1 MSEIVD
7 HKIEEYI
14 EKNSSFEPDILKDLN
29 KETYLKVLNPRMLSG
44 HLQGRFLS
52 IISKLIKPKKIL
64 EIGTYTGYSTI
75 CMAEG
80 LIENGV
86 IHTIDI
92 NEELSSIQNKYF
104 KKTSNNN
111 SFVQYVGDAKNIIDN
126 INETFDLV
134 FLDADKENY
143 IEYYKL
149 FIDKVKK
156 GGLIIADNVL
166 WTGKVVDPENHDDG
180 RQHVL
185 LGLNQL
191 DPSRAGCRNHLQVP
205 LQEVLLQSGR
215 RCLLQVLVT
224 F

>member
-1 MSEIVD
+1 MSEIID

-14 EKNSSFEPDILKDLN
+14 EKNSSVEPDILKDLN

-64 EIGTYTGYSTI
+64 EIGTYTGYSAI

-80 LIENGV
+80 LIDNG
-86 IHTIDI
+86 IINTIDI

-104 KKTSNNN
+104 KKTSSNN
-111 SFVQYVGDAKNIIDN
+111 SIVQYVGDAKNIINN

-166 WTGKVVDPENHDDG
+166 WTAKVVEPEKYDDLTKYLVDFNKIIAEDN
-180 RQHVL
+180 RVENIIL
-185 LGLNQL
+185 PLRDGLNIIL
-191 DPSRAGCRNHLQVP
+191 KS
-205 LQEVLLQSGR
+205 
-215 RCLLQVLVT
+215 
-224 F
+224 